1 MLLQLIDVLVLLLI
15 PVAAIA
21 IVDDWF
27 LRPSR
32 RLAAHP
38 APSQEPAL
46 LRVVYGVLPVMIF
59 AGIVRLFLSQR
70 LDFSLV
76 LVVVAAVSAVV
87 YLLDV
92 LWMSRRRQA
101 ALHAAGKPAMAS
113 PEPVIVDYARSFLPV
128 AIGVLLLRSFLF
140 EPFRIPSDSMMPT
153 LYAGD
158 FIVVNKYA
166 YGLRLP
172 VLNTRF
178 VDISSPQRGDVVVF
192 RYPPDP
198 SVNYVKRLVGLPG
211 DRVRV
216 QGDRVYVN
224 GQVAPWVELPRY
236 SDGCYAGMQRE
247 HETLGEHEHDVLH
260 CLTMND
266 LATAP
271 FPSCNRDLDRGYQCD
286 PDPAGSL
293 DRGDR
298 PEYLVPEG
306 HYFMVGDNRD
316 NSADSRYWGF
326 VPDANLV
333 GRAQRIWLNVDFRRG
348 WDWIWSR
355 IGRKVD

>member
-1 MLLQLIDVLVLLLI
+1 
-15 PVAAIA
+15 
-21 IVDDWF
+21 
-27 LRPSR
+27 
-32 RLAAHP
+32 
-38 APSQEPAL
+38 
-46 LRVVYGVLPVMIF
+46 
-59 AGIVRLFLSQR
+59 
-70 LDFSLV
+70 
-76 LVVVAAVSAVV
+76 
-87 YLLDV
+87 
-92 LWMSRRRQA
+92 
-101 ALHAAGKPAMAS
+101 
-113 PEPVIVDYARSFLPV
+113 
-128 AIGVLLLRSFLF
+128 
-140 EPFRIPSDSMMPT
+140 MMPT

-166 YGLRLP
+166 YGLRWP

-178 VDISSPQRGDVVVF
+178 VDIGSPQRGDVVVF

-224 GQVAPWVELPRY
+224 GEVAPWVEQPGY

-247 HETLGEHEHDVLH
+247 RETLGEHEHEVLH
-260 CLTMND
+260 CLTLND

-286 PDPAGSL
+286 PDPVGSL

-348 WDWIWSR
+348 WDWISGR
-355 IGRKVD
+355 MGRKVD